1 MTDTAIRLLLE
12 FDDKVRRD
20 HEQPP
25 AFLHRRDRK
34 YALDCQQ
41 RDMTPSPGHWLA
53 HLERLSGQ
61 GGESVADAALRT
73 WRHIMT
79 GFILAGC
86 ALGVLTM
93 LGLLFYEGGQRIN
106 VTVILA
112 FVFLQCLLAGFTTL
126 QAFAGWQP
134 WRPLLTRFADQKS
147 PAALGKLQPQLMA
160 RAAHIGGLAFGTCG
174 LLTLLVMVVVQDLAF
189 GWSTTLNTDSHRFL
203 GLVQTI
209 AAPWQWLWPGAVP
222 DASLVETTRFF
233 RAQTGNLTL
242 NPARLGD
249 WWPFVAMVWTF
260 YVLLPRLVLAVIA
273 NGHLQL
279 RARRLLNRHPGLT
292 ALQYRMETPALETGN
307 AHNDAQHQPDTSTNS
322 QLKPLPE
329 SDTVICWAGAGEPE
343 LPDALNGP
351 DTLVLRSGGRA
362 SLQDDTLTLEKAA
375 NHLAHITR
383 PAVIVVTR
391 SWEPPT
397 GELQDFL
404 QHARELWPPTSHVA
418 VVPLTTSGQEEPPTH
433 QVQQWLRFTERLGTD
448 FACVSL
454 PPLFPQ
460 NPYRQGEL

>member
-12 FDDKVRRD
+12 FDDQVRRD
-20 HEQPP
+20 QEQPP

-41 RDMTPSPGHWLA
+41 RGVSPSPRHWLA
-53 HLERLSGQ
+53 HLARLSGQ
-61 GGESVADAALRT
+61 GGEANADAALGT
-73 WRHIMT
+73 WRRIIT
-79 GFILAGC
+79 GFILAGS
-86 ALGVLTM
+86 ALGALTM

-112 FVFLQCLLAGFTTL
+112 FVLLQCLLAGLTTL

-134 WRPLLTRFADQKS
+134 WRPLLSRFSDQKS
-147 PAALGKLQPQLMA
+147 VRGLRQLQPQLMA
-160 RAAHIGGLAFGTCG
+160 RAAHVGGLAFGVCG

-189 GWSTTLNTDSHRFL
+189 GWSTTLNTESQRFL
-203 GLVQTI
+203 GLVQAI
-209 AAPWQWLWPGAVP
+209 ATPWQWLWPAAVP
-222 DASLVETTRFF
+222 DANLVETTRFF
-233 RAQTGNLTL
+233 RAQTGGIISD
-242 NPARLGD
+242 PARLGD
-249 WWPFVAMVWTF
+249 WWPFVTMAWVF
-260 YVLLPRLVLAVIA
+260 YVVLPRLILAILA
-273 NGHLQL
+273 DGHLRL
-279 RARRLLNRHPGLT
+279 RASRLLDRHPGLI
-292 ALQYRMETPALETGN
+292 ALHYRMETPTLETGN
-307 AHNDAQHQPDTSTNS
+307 AHNDAEHQPDTTTNS
-322 QLKPLPE
+322 QLMPLPE

-351 DTLVLRSGGRA
+351 DTLVLHAGGRA
-362 SLQDDTLTLEKAA
+362 SLQDDTNTLEKAA
-375 NHLAHITR
+375 DHLATITR

-397 GELQDFL
+397 AELQDFL
-404 QHARELWPPTSHVA
+404 QHARELWPSASHVA

-433 QVQQWLRFTERLGTD
+433 QVQQWLRFTERFGTN

-454 PPLFPQ
+454 PPLFPR

>member
-12 FDDKVRRD
+12 FDDQVRRD
-20 HEQPP
+20 REQPP
-25 AFLHRRDRK
+25 TFLHRRDRK
-34 YALDCQQ
+34 YAMDCHK
-41 RDMTPSPGHWLA
+41 RGITPSPRHWLA
-53 HLERLSGQ
+53 HLARLSGQ
-61 GGESVADAALRT
+61 AGKSSADAALGT
-73 WRHIMT
+73 WRHIMM
-79 GFILAGC
+79 GFILAGS
-86 ALGVLTM
+86 AFGVVTM

-112 FVFLQCLLAGFTTL
+112 VAFLQLLLAGVTTL

-134 WRPLLTRFADQKS
+134 WRPLLTRFSDQRS
-147 PAALGKLQPQLMA
+147 NAVLRKLQPQLMA
-160 RAAHIGGLAFGTCG
+160 RAAHVGGLAFGTCG

-203 GLVQTI
+203 GLVQAI
-209 AAPWQWLWPGAVP
+209 SAPWHWLWPTAVP

-233 RAQTGNLTL
+233 RAQAGAITL

-249 WWPFVAMVWTF
+249 WWPFVAMVWAF
-260 YVLLPRLVLAVIA
+260 YVLLPRLVLAIIA
-273 NGHLQL
+273 DGHLRF
-279 RARRLLNRHPGLT
+279 RASRLLKRHPGLT
-292 ALQYRMETPALETGN
+292 AWQYRMETPALETGN
-307 AHNDAQHQPDTSTNS
+307 AHNDAEHQPDTSTNS

-351 DTLVLRSGGRA
+351 DTLVLRAGGRA
-362 SLQDDTLTLEKAA
+362 SLQDDTITLAKAA
-375 NHLAHITR
+375 DHLAHITR

-391 SWEPPT
+391 GWEPPT

-404 QHARELWPPTSHVA
+404 QHAREQWPRASHVA
-418 VVPLTTSGQEEPPTH
+418 VVPLTTSGLDEPPAH
-433 QVQQWLRFTERLGTD
+433 QLQQWLRFTERLGTD

-454 PPLFPQ
+454 PPLLPQ
-460 NPYRQGEL
+460 NPYHQREQ